1 MKDAR
6 RLDVVLHSATELKKV
21 SASRM
26 AVLAVAWIVPSV
38 RVPSPGNVKA
48 RGTNPVWNTTIS
60 LSLEERT
67 MAHGMC
73 LNVELL
79 GHGLVST
86 RRIGF
91 VSVDM
96 TEIFQE
102 GSKGAAVHSH
112 FQAHPV
118 TRKSGRQQ
126 GWLTF
131 DVHLHECPNLLAVQ
145 EMIPKNGVSSIP
157 RSVTVAPP
165 ASTSPQG
172 PLELQAQEIVS
183 PGSSTSSEEGDNDHS
198 KVRTHSRVYALRPR
212 SCNLSGLLSCH

>member
-1 MKDAR
+1 MRIWCGGGEFERRGGEMKDAR

-118 TRKSGRQQ
+118 SLPFQHGNFPQIRRRLPCHKRDGTSNHCR
-126 GWLTF
+126 
-131 DVHLHECPNLLAVQ
+131 
-145 EMIPKNGVSSIP
+145 ISIP
-157 RSVTVAPP
+157 
-165 ASTSPQG
+165 
-172 PLELQAQEIVS
+172 EL
-183 PGSSTSSEEGDNDHS
+183 
-198 KVRTHSRVYALRPR
+198 
-212 SCNLSGLLSCH
+212 